1 MTIVDAAEPSQSGP
15 PVVIPVAADG
25 VQRATITL
33 DSYSYTPN
41 HLIVEAGKP
50 VELTLTSVT
59 TIDPAQFYHQRPG
72 GKPIRR
78 TGCECRQDGHHE
90 IYTDSAWH
98 ISHLLRQTSL
108 AVAQPSRQR
117 DGREAG
123 SAIGVATSIE
133 TSKQELLRDLLKQ
146 VSRLFYTTLVV
157 VPADVRDQV
166 SLGYLFARAA
176 DTIADTELIDRP
188 RRLDLLGQLK
198 AQFVSDQIAWAQVR
212 EIQQAVGPIQQ
223 NSAERILLERLE
235 DCFRLFQT
243 FSPDDRRRVQ
253 RLMTTLTQGMEMD
266 LAVFPGTSAEDL
278 TVLKT
283 LDDLDRYTYYV
294 AGCVGEFWTDLMCAH
309 RKALASWKVREMS
322 EVGVRFGKGLQL
334 TNIVKDI
341 AHDLQKGRC
350 YVPAPMLAE
359 AGLTARDLLDQRNR
373 PRFQPVLSKLVRMAV
388 EHLDQGWLYTMAI
401 PRFETRLRL
410 SCMWPILSAG
420 ESLKLVMN
428 SPDLLNPAVKVKI
441 PRSKVYQI
449 MALTTFTGACGYVG
463 TAYWGRLRKQII

>member
-1 MTIVDAAEPSQSGP
+1 M
-15 PVVIPVAADG
+15 
-25 VQRATITL
+25 
-33 DSYSYTPN
+33 
-41 HLIVEAGKP
+41 
-50 VELTLTSVT
+50 
-59 TIDPAQFYHQRPG
+59 
-72 GKPIRR
+72 
-78 TGCECRQDGHHE
+78 
-90 IYTDSAWH
+90 
-98 ISHLLRQTSL
+98 
-108 AVAQPSRQR
+108 
-117 DGREAG
+117 
-123 SAIGVATSIE
+123 E
-133 TSKQELLRDLLKQ
+133 TSKQELLRDLLKE

-166 SLGYLFARAA
+166 SLAYLFARAA

-198 AQFVSDQIAWAQVR
+198 AQFVSDQLTWTQVR

-235 DCFRLFQT
+235 DCFKLLQT
-243 FSPDDRRRVQ
+243 FSPDDRRCIH

-266 LAVFPGTSAEDL
+266 LVVFHGQSADDL
-278 TVLKT
+278 VALKT

-309 RKALASWKVREMS
+309 RTALASWKVREMS

-334 TNIVKDI
+334 TNIVKDV

-359 AGLTARDLLDQRNR
+359 AGLKPRDLLNQENLS
-373 PRFQPVLSKLVRMAV
+373 RFRPVLRQLVRMAT
-388 EHLDQGWLYTMAI
+388 EHLDQGWMYTMAI
-401 PRFETRLRL
+401 PRHETRLRL

-428 SPDLLNPAVKVKI
+428 SPDLLNPDVKI
-441 PRSKVYQI
+441 KITRSKVYQI
-449 MALTTFTGACGYVG
+449 IALTTGTFACGYVG

>member
-1 MTIVDAAEPSQSGP
+1 MATN
-15 PVVIPVAADG
+15 
-25 VQRATITL
+25 RA
-33 DSYSYTPN
+33 
-41 HLIVEAGKP
+41 
-50 VELTLTSVT
+50 
-59 TIDPAQFYHQRPG
+59 
-72 GKPIRR
+72 
-78 TGCECRQDGHHE
+78 
-90 IYTDSAWH
+90 
-98 ISHLLRQTSL
+98 
-108 AVAQPSRQR
+108 
-117 DGREAG
+117 
-123 SAIGVATSIE
+123 

-176 DTIADTELIDRP
+176 DTIADTELIDRS

-198 AQFVSDQIAWAQVR
+198 AQFVSDQIAWTQVQ
-212 EIQQAVGPIQQ
+212 EIQQAVGPVQQ
-223 NSAERILLERLE
+223 NPSERILLERLE
-235 DCFRLFQT
+235 DCFRLFLT
-243 FSPDDRRRVQ
+243 FSPDDRHRIQ

-266 LAVFPGTSAEDL
+266 LAVFFGTSAAEL
-278 TVLKT
+278 TGLKT
-283 LDDLDRYTYYV
+283 LEDLDRYTYYV

-309 RKALASWKVREMS
+309 RKALVLWKVREMS

-341 AHDLQKGRC
+341 AQDLQNGRC
-350 YVPAPMLAE
+350 YVPALMLAE
-359 AGLTARDLLDQRNR
+359 AGLTAQDLLDQRNR
-373 PRFQPVLSKLVRMAV
+373 ARFQPVLSKLVRMAV
-388 EHLDQGWLYTMAI
+388 EHLDQGWLYTMSI
-401 PRFETRLRL
+401 PRHELRLRL

-463 TAYWGRLRKQII
+463 TAYWGRLRKQIM